1 MKPENRTL
9 LALLRSFM
17 SGEKLVLEEQA
28 PESVLWE
35 EVYQLSRIHSVLPMA
50 YEAAYRLPS
59 FQALPEDFRDRW
71 KKQTIATAMNQMQRT
86 AAFLALYR
94 KFNEA
99 GLTVLVVKGILCR
112 ALYPKPDHRTS
123 NDEDLFVRKQDFEA
137 CHRLLLDA
145 GFVADKK
152 ENLLEEPVVS
162 YFDLKSGLHLELHQQ
177 LFSEDSQAYGNFNAL
192 FANSMEKHIVQT
204 VEGVKIAA
212 MNHTDH
218 MLFLICHSLKHFLH
232 SGFGIRQVCDMVL
245 YANTYGAEIC
255 WDLVMGALKQIHGDV
270 FWLNLVDIGERYLG
284 FSWVRANFM
293 VQADKTVLDSD
304 ALLADIFDAGVF
316 GKSSES
322 RLHSS
327 NITLHAY
334 ADGGESQ
341 SGAVLKTV
349 FPSRKNLAGRYPVLN
364 RLPVLLPV
372 MWIHR
377 LACYAMETL
386 PTKGRSNSAAESVD
400 IGRRRIE
407 LMKKYRIM
415 K

>member
-17 SGEKLVLEEQA
+17 SGEKLVLGEEVA
-28 PESVLWE
+28 EFASCE
-35 EVYQLSRIHSVLPMA
+35 DVYQLSRIHSVLPMV

-59 FQALPEDFRDRW
+59 FQALPEDFRRRW
-71 KKQTIATAMNQMQRT
+71 KKQTIATAMDQMQRT

-94 KFNEA
+94 KLNEA

-137 CHRLLLDA
+137 CHRLFLDA
-145 GFVADKK
+145 GLAADKK
-152 ENLLEEPVVS
+152 EHLLEEPVIS

-177 LFSEDSQAYGNFNAL
+177 LFSEGSQAYGNFNAL
-192 FANSMEKHIVQT
+192 FANSIEKYIVQT
-204 VEGVKIAA
+204 VEGVEIAT

-255 WDLVMGALKQIHGDV
+255 WDSVMEALKQIHGDV
-270 FWLNLVDIGERYLG
+270 FWLNLVDIGEQYLG
-284 FSWVRANFM
+284 FSRVQAHFA
-293 VQADKTVLDSD
+293 VQADEALLDSD
-304 ALLADIFDAGVF
+304 ALLADIFEAGVF

-341 SGAVLKTV
+341 RGAVLKTV
-349 FPSRKNLAGRYPVLN
+349 FPSRKDLSERYPVLN
-364 RLPVLLPV
+364 KLPVLLPV
-372 MWIHR
+372 MWVHR

-386 PTKGRSNSAAESVD
+386 PKKGRGNSAAESVN